1 MKELLLKATLTKK
14 LKKNEILS
22 ICKLKNTHWKY
33 GISSQ
38 LNWFNEHI
46 KQNDIHNLAYL
57 KKKLVGYVLLRKRNF
72 LLKKKQRKY
81 LYYDTLIVAKKQRK
95 QKIAHKLSSLIEN
108 VIKKS
113 KLHSMLICEK
123 KIEPYYKKY
132 KWKKINNK
140 KSKIMDHK
148 YPKNFSMMC
157 LNEKVTIAKN
167 NIKYFIFS

>member
-148 YPKNFSMMC
+148 YPKNFSMMY
-157 LNEKVTIAKN
+157 LNETVTIAKN
-167 NIKYFIFS
+167 NIRYFIFS

>member
-1 MKELLLKATLTKK
+1 MRELLLKATLTKK
-14 LKKNEILS
+14 LKQKEILS

-33 GISSQ
+33 GISSH
-38 LNWFNEHI
+38 LNWFNEYI
-46 KQNDIHNLAYL
+46 QKNDIHNLAYL
-57 KKKLVGYVLLRKRNF
+57 KEKLVGYALLRNRNF
-72 LLKKKQRKY
+72 LLKKKKKKY

-123 KIEPYYKKY
+123 KIEPFHKKY

-140 KSKIMDHK
+140 KSQIIDHK

-157 LNEKVTIAKN
+157 LNETATIAKN

>member
-33 GISSQ
+33 GISSH

-123 KIEPYYKKY
+123 K
-132 KWKKINNK
+132 N
-140 KSKIMDHK
+140 
-148 YPKNFSMMC
+148 
-157 LNEKVTIAKN
+157 
-167 NIKYFIFS
+167 